1 MGNLDQMNIVTTQEF
16 SSITGI
22 IPPKTAAA
30 VLALITRLHQ
40 ATRDFDHLYRRD
52 TERYGHAYE
61 TTSDISAV
69 ADELATLLG
78 VSIDEAWAPVLAK
91 EAVA

>member
-22 IPPKTAAA
+22 IPPKTADE

-40 ATRDFDHLYRRD
+40 ATRDFDHLYRGD
-52 TERYGHAYE
+52 TERYGPAYE
-61 TTSDISAV
+61 MTSDISAV

-91 EAVA
+91 EAVV